1 MYVFVSIILQISLSP
16 QIIKGCS
23 SGHFRHG
30 VSFGRFECDFR
41 DVCSRVERL
50 IMDGYVKRDIGHP
63 HVLVYIPDPS
73 ELIQVSS

>member
-1 MYVFVSIILQISLSP
+1 M
-16 QIIKGCS
+16 
-23 SGHFRHG
+23 
-30 VSFGRFECDFR
+30 
-41 DVCSRVERL
+41 CSRVERL